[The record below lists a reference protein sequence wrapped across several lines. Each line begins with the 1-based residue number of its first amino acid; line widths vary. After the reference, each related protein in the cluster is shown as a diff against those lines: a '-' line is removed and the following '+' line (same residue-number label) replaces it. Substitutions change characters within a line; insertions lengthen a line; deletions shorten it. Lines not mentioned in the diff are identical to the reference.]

1 MSDNIMRSR
10 KDTGKIQAAPDLPG
24 QRIKFTDTV
33 DLITKEFN
41 PHSIFKCR
49 YRKDLQHIPVYT
61 ECSTMEIHIISDI
74 LDIRQFIDH
83 HIPILDHSDTERQ
96 HLLPVFIRI
105 TDTVNTG
112 YRGYDHNILSVDQC
126 CSCTVTHLVNI
137 IVDRRILRYI
147 SISRCHICFRLVI
160 IIIRNKI
167 FYRIF
172 RKKFLH
178 FRI

>member
-1 MSDNIMRSR
+1 MSDNIMRSW
-10 KDTGKIQAAPDLPG
+10 KDTGKIQTAPDLPG

-33 DLITKEFN
+33 DLITKKFN

-83 HIPILDHSDTERQ
+83 HIPILDHSNTERQ
-96 HLLPVFIRI
+96 HLFPVFIRI

-112 YRGYDHNILSVDQC
+112 YRGYDHNILPVDQC
-126 CSCTVTHLVNI
+126 RCCAMTHLINI

-147 SISRCHICFRLVI
+147 SIRRCHICFRLVI
-160 IIIRNKI
+160 III
-167 FYRIF
+167 
-172 RKKFLH
+172 
-178 FRI
+178 